1 MKSRTLTLIAGAVFA
16 VSYFLPAYD
25 SHRGYQCFQWCWTLL
40 LDLADESQD
49 PLFLRLYYPAFV
61 LTNVLFVAIVAF
73 TLASPRW
80 FRTRLF
86 LCMLAFFH
94 VLSWL
99 ILNVNKDSFSAI
111 MPGYYAWFA
120 AYGLLLAALL
130 VENKKPSAA

>member
-1 MKSRTLTLIAGAVFA
+1 MNSRTLTWIAGAVFA

-25 SHRGYQCFQWCWTLL
+25 SQRGYQCFVWCWGFLTGLV
-40 LDLADESQD
+40 DDSQD

-61 LTNVLFVAIVAF
+61 LTNVLFVTIVAA
-73 TLASPRW
+73 TLASPRF

-99 ILNVNKDSFSAI
+99 ILNVNKESFSAL

-130 VENKKPSAA
+130 VENKKPSVA